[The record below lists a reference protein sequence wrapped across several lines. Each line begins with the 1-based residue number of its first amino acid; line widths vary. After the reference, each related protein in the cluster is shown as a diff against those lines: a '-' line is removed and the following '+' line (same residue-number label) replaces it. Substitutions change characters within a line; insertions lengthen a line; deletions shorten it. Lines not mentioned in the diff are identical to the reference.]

1 MQHCSSKLGKPAQV
15 KTESVPTA
23 VLKLDTVDLSRWLN
37 YAIKFALVA
46 SFAVALL
53 VPIAVL
59 EGKGMGVRAPVFTA
73 PVWVVPLLAYVRK
86 WRPYPHVADAL
97 LGVPFVLD
105 TVGNILGL
113 FDSIVIFDD
122 VLHFVNWA
130 FLVGAF
136 HAFRFRNVHDSR
148 DAVFLGAGFGALA
161 IVFWEL
167 IEWIVS
173 VDGLALADNLQLT
186 YGDTV
191 GDLVISTTGGIVG
204 SWLAVRFLGPTR

>member
-1 MQHCSSKLGKPAQV
+1 VTP
-15 KTESVPTA
+15 ESTPTT
-23 VLKLDTVDLSRWLN
+23 VLHLDTVDLSRTLN
-37 YAIKFALVA
+37 YAIKVALVA
-46 SFAVALL
+46 AFAVALL

-73 PVWVVPLLAYVRK
+73 PVWVVPLLARVRK
-86 WRPYPHVADAL
+86 WRPYPHVADAVL
-97 LGVPFVLD
+97 AVPFLLD
-105 TVGNILGL
+105 TVGNIAGL

-122 VLHFVNWA
+122 ILHFVNWA
-130 FLVGAF
+130 FLVAAF

-173 VDGLALADNLQLT
+173 VDGLSLADNLQLT

-191 GDLVISTTGGIVG
+191 GDLVISTLGGVVG
-204 SWLAVRFLGPTR
+204 SWLAVRLLGPTR